1 MTDEDYKKLGKLI
14 TYLLESEDW
23 KTVWLN
29 EYAEPIKLFMI
40 KTGISY
46 CRVKKY
52 VHKALLKLLGEKYE
66 LAQRKLAVKC
76 CGDEDLL
83 FKHKREYQKLKEK
96 PRLPNNTNKGK
107 TITPHSVF
115 GRKYLAHYGYGSAK
129 NLPQYNRE
137 RSIYMELGRCSWE

>member
-1 MTDEDYKKLGKLI
+1 MTNEQYKQLAQLV

-46 CRVKKY
+46 RRVKKY

-66 LAQRKLAVKC
+66 LTQRKLAVKC
-76 CGDEDLL
+76 CGHEDLL
-83 FKHKREYQKLKEK
+83 FKPKSK
-96 PRLPNNTNKGK
+96 PNNTNKGK

-129 NLPQYNRE
+129 NLPQ
-137 RSIYMELGRCSWE
+137 LQ